1 MATAAE
7 AIPGVSSRRWTLLG
21 VDASIF
27 LVCLVAWTL
36 TNMDQALF
44 GYALPGIL
52 AEFKLP
58 LEAAGIVLTISFG
71 AAAVLVIGAG
81 VAADRFGRAVTLV
94 VLLVASAVMVGLQG
108 FAGGIVVL
116 ALFRALGFGLSG
128 GLSPITNVLVVENA
142 APRARGVAMGLLQCG
157 YPLGWLLASLFAA
170 PLLQHYGWRAA
181 CFLAF
186 AVVPLGGLIWLVLR
200 RRGLGGPRVVADTS
214 AGPKPGVR
222 SLFEPR
228 YRRATLAT
236 MAVFFMFGGAYAG
249 SALFFPIFFTQD
261 RGYTPAEAAS
271 LVGLSN
277 GVAVFGYVGAALVG
291 EYLLTRRN
299 VFVLWCL
306 GGAGALLGLLW
317 LSAGHAQDMV
327 WYAVMAGLFFGSQ
340 AVLPVLIA
348 EVFPADVRAT
358 AMAVCASAP
367 LSAGFAVFPLIVPV
381 VVTALG
387 WKAGLTLVAAP
398 LLVGAALAAL
408 VLPNRRSGL
417 ALEGVA

>member
-7 AIPGVSSRRWTLLG
+7 AISGVSSRRRMLLG
-21 VDASIF
+21 VDASVF
-27 LVCLVAWTL
+27 LVCLAAWTL

-94 VLLVASAVMVGLQG
+94 VLLVGSAVMVGLQG

-116 ALFRALGFGLSG
+116 ALLRALGFGLSG

-157 YPLGWLLASLFAA
+157 YPLGWLIASLFAA

-200 RRGLGGPRVVADTS
+200 RRGLDGPQPS
-214 AGPKPGVR
+214 AEAVTGPKPGVR
-222 SLFEPR
+222 LLFEPR

-249 SALFFPIFFTQD
+249 SAFFFPIFFTQD
-261 RGYTPAEAAS
+261 RGYTPAQAAS

-277 GVAVFGYVGAALVG
+277 GVAVFGYIGAALVG
-291 EYLLTRRN
+291 EYVLTRRN

-317 LSAGHAQDMV
+317 LSVGHTQDMI
-327 WYAVMAGLFFGSQ
+327 WYAVMAALFFGSQ

-348 EVFPADVRAT
+348 EVFPAEVRAT
-358 AMAVCASAP
+358 ALAVCASAP
-367 LSAGFAVFPLIVPV
+367 LSAGFAVFPLIVPL

-387 WKAGLTLVAAP
+387 WKPGLALVAAP

-408 VLPNRRSGL
+408 ILPNRRSGL
-417 ALEGVA
+417 ALEGAA